1 MDFHFLRLAAF
12 RSRPK
17 QGRSALDHSVLFPFV
32 APETVPNRKGFCM
45 LPDDP
50 MEHPA
55 SRSVRLYGGSDGA
68 YVQTIRGPDVL
79 RCEVTIEQVRRLVHD
94 GMEILMR
101 AEDGKR

>member
-1 MDFHFLRLAAF
+1 LAPHHLDFPRFSELRL
-12 RSRPK
+12 
-17 QGRSALDHSVLFPFV
+17 GRGVPVWGRFLSPILSTQEVLQL
-32 APETVPNRKGFCM
+32 

-94 GMEILMR
+94 GMEILLR
-101 AEDGKR
+101 AEDGK